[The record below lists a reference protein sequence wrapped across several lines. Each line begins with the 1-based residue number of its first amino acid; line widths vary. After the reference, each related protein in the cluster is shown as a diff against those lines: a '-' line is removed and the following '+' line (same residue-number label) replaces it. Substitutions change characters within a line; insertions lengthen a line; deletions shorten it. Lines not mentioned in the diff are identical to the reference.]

1 MKRLKEIIDKNLQG
15 DPVIWAVVFAL
26 SLVSI
31 LVVYSSIGT
40 LAYRKSDSPEWVLFK
55 HTAMVCLGLFAMWF
69 AHRID
74 YRYYSK
80 LSRLGLWISVP
91 LLLYTFKYGTS
102 LNEASR
108 WLTIMGTSFQPS
120 DFASLALIINLAS
133 MLSKKQQNIEDI
145 KDALIPMLIWC
156 GIICGLIALSNFS
169 TAVLLFAT
177 CMLVMFIGRVPIKY
191 LAMLVLI
198 GLLAGAAAAQFG
210 ERWGT
215 VKSRVMSFVDG
226 KELPFQAKHAMI
238 AVASGGVAGKG
249 PGNSD
254 QRNIL
259 PHPYSD
265 FIYAIVIEEYGMIGG
280 VVVLILYLILLHR
293 GMKAAYNSERAFG
306 GLLSAGLSFDLVCQA
321 MVNMGV
327 VVGLGPITGQPLPL
341 ISMGGTALVFAGIS
355 VGIILSVSRGEK
367 DEEWNEVSK
376 ELDNGEEPV
385 KRREAKAKTENSEAE
400 DDVDGREV
408 LKEKLATRKK
418 SLETLANTP
427 KEEVEGKR
435 KGNSK
440 IKNEDE
446 VLFESD

>member
-1 MKRLKEIIDKNLQG
+1 MKKFKSWIDKNLQG

-26 SLVSI
+26 SLISV

-40 LAYRKSDSPEWVLFK
+40 LAYRRTSSPEFFLLK
-55 HTAMVCLGLFAMWF
+55 HTAMVALGLAAMWF
-69 AHRID
+69 AHKID

-80 LSRLGLWISVP
+80 LSRLALWISVP
-91 LLLYTFKYGTS
+91 LLLYTFKFGTS
-102 LNEASR
+102 LNDASR
-108 WLTIMGTSFQPS
+108 WITLPYINTTFQPS

-133 MLSKKQQNIEDI
+133 MLSKKQQNIEDV

-169 TAVLLFAT
+169 SAVLLFAT
-177 CMLVMFIGRVPIKY
+177 CTLVMFIGRVPVKY

-198 GLLAGAAAAQFG
+198 GLLAGAVAAQFG

-238 AVASGGVAGKG
+238 AVASGGIAGKG

-280 VVVLILYLILLHR
+280 VIVLILYLILLHR

-341 ISMGGTALVFAGIS
+341 ISMGGTALVFTGIS

-367 DEEWNEVSK
+367 DDVWEQ
-376 ELDNGEEPV
+376 
-385 KRREAKAKTENSEAE
+385 SEADE
-400 DDVDGREV
+400 NQQSTVNGGLAVSRGLSTVDTEH
-408 LKEKLATRKK
+408 
-418 SLETLANTP
+418 
-427 KEEVEGKR
+427 
-435 KGNSK
+435 
-440 IKNEDE
+440 
-446 VLFESD
+446 